1 MAPSQDEEPIG
12 KQSPGDTFSSGSI
25 VGEPLPPLRAT
36 ITEDAVRRYCRAVDQ
51 PWNGRVP
58 WLFLASLGADQAPP
72 SDRTDGLSGRPVLY
86 PVPGSF
92 QRNLVGGMEW
102 EFGARP
108 NVGDE
113 LTISARFVSVKERQG
128 QRSGTMFISVLEMT
142 FTNQLGEKV
151 AVQRLT
157 RVHR

>member
-1 MAPSQDEEPIG
+1 MAAGSGEELMD
-12 KQSPGDTFSSGSI
+12 KQNPGGTCSPESI
-25 VGEPLPPLRAT
+25 VDQPLPPLRAT
-36 ITEDAVRRYCRAVDQ
+36 ITEEAVRRYCRAIDQ

-58 WLFLASLGADQAPP
+58 WLFLASLGADQSPP
-72 SDRTDGLSGRPVLY
+72 SDRPDGLSGRPMLY
-86 PVPGSF
+86 PIPGSF
-92 QRNLVGGMEW
+92 QRTLVGGMEW
-102 EFGARP
+102 DFGARP

-113 LTISARFVSVKERQG
+113 LILNARFLSVKERQG
-128 QRSGTMFISVLEMT
+128 QRSGTMFISVLEIT